1 LTIGLTREEVLWWG
15 NPRLL
20 LQRGAYQC
28 FLEKGEDWCKEGE
41 YAFRNHISYRSFR
54 SKGDSLSPVG
64 DLPLLLYQ
72 HGSWNLRRVYLVDT
86 AGLFNFEKGWRF
98 NRAYM
103 NDRSN
108 WVDGKLRGAFSG
120 PNEPAMTT
128 LDRVMWVS
136 NDPRT
141 IDLDSIQDTDDTVR
155 LVRLVQTAYQR
166 FVVDEV
172 PAVASLWREGETVL
186 CGWNDLY
193 PDDGRRFH
201 PVDQGYPF
209 GGVTQ
214 EVDWNGAVFLKPETW
229 RWRVP
234 K

>member
-1 LTIGLTREEVLWWG
+1 MNLTREEALWWS

-20 LQRGAYQC
+20 LQRGAFQR
-28 FLEKGEDWCKEGE
+28 FLERGEDWCKEGK
-41 YAFRNHISYRSFR
+41 YAFRNTVGYDTY
-54 SKGDSLSPVG
+54 KEYGTGLSPVG
-64 DLPLLLYQ
+64 KLPLLLFQ
-72 HGSWNLRRVYLVDT
+72 RGSWCVSSMCMVDT
-86 AGLFNFEKGWRF
+86 AQLFQFEKGWRF
-98 NRAYM
+98 NRAYV
-103 NDRSN
+103 NNRSN
-108 WVDGKLRGAFSG
+108 WVDGKLQGAFEG

-136 NDPRT
+136 NDPRSV
-141 IDLDSIQDTDDTVR
+141 DLESIPETDDTVR
-155 LVRLVQTAYQR
+155 LVRLIQTAYQR

-172 PAVASLWREGETVL
+172 PAVASLWQEGEQVL

-201 PVDQGYPF
+201 PIDQGYPF

-214 EVDWNGAVFLKPETW
+214 DLDWDDAVFLKPETW